1 MLRKHSISKIFFSI
15 LVTKYFSILK
25 HFSQFW
31 NSFLDS
37 KIYYSILKF
46 FLDSEIL
53 FWFFFFF
60 RLHNFFSRFHNFFFF
75 FFWIWNF
82 FWIPNFF
89 LDFESFFSMGA
100 IGHHNV
106 QLSRK
111 TMIFFMAKKMFIEIK
126 LRNLMTCF

>member
-46 FLDSEIL
+46 FLDSVIL

-60 RLHNFFSRFHNFFFF
+60 DS
-75 FFWIWNF
+75 I
-82 FWIPNFF
+82 IFF
-89 LDFESFFSMGA
+89 LDFIISFFSFFE
-100 IGHHNV
+100 
-106 QLSRK
+106 SE
-111 TMIFFMAKKMFIEIK
+111 IFFEFQIFFSILKVFSQWVLSATIMYNYQEKLWSFSWRKKCSLK
-126 LRNLMTCF
+126 LNYVT

>member
-100 IGHHNV
+100 ISHHNV

-126 LRNLMTCF
+126 LCNLMTCF

>member
-46 FLDSEIL
+46 FSIPKYFFD
-53 FWFFFFF
+53 FFFFF

-126 LRNLMTCF
+126 LCNLMTCF

>member
-60 RLHNFFSRFHNFFFF
+60 DS
-75 FFWIWNF
+75 I
-82 FWIPNFF
+82 IFF
-89 LDFESFFSMGA
+89 LDFIISFFSFFE
-100 IGHHNV
+100 
-106 QLSRK
+106 SE
-111 TMIFFMAKKMFIEIK
+111 IFFEFQIFFSILKVFSQWVLSATIMYNYQEKLWSFSWQKKCSLK
-126 LRNLMTCF
+126 LNYVT

>member
-53 FWFFFFF
+53 FWFFFF

-126 LRNLMTCF
+126 LCNLMTCF

>member
-1 MLRKHSISKIFFSI
+1 MLRKHSISKIFFAI

-60 RLHNFFSRFHNFFFF
+60 DS
-75 FFWIWNF
+75 I
-82 FWIPNFF
+82 IFF
-89 LDFESFFSMGA
+89 LDFIISFFSFFE
-100 IGHHNV
+100 
-106 QLSRK
+106 SE
-111 TMIFFMAKKMFIEIK
+111 IFFEFQIFFSILKVFSQWVLSATIMYNYQEKLWSFSWQKKCSLK
-126 LRNLMTCF
+126 LNYVT